1 MARARRPAVALLQ
14 LPPSEPALLRPL
26 LAEAALRGRACS
38 DFHYD
43 PDAGASWADR
53 FDLAGSPDPDRAW
66 PTQRVSYVEDGE
78 ALTLELAF
86 TFADAMVLEPAYL
99 RHLLVVPPVAWDEN
113 QEPLAEYLEQFDP
126 EEPQRRVPF
135 LWVVDG
141 DGILQRAIVTR
152 ELALASRDRLRGW
165 RVIQELAGY
174 QNVFAE
180 RAAAEAREQALAEA
194 REQTAELEQA
204 HADELERVRSEAARE
219 SMERL
224 AAVLISPDGI
234 PAMGAP
240 AARAAQPAPPAESPE
255 AAAAEPAVVEE
266 VVEEEAVSFDEPYI
280 DTPLCTT
287 CNECTN
293 LNAQLFHYNAEKQ
306 AYIADAAAGS
316 FAELVKAAELCPAHC
331 IHPGK
336 PRDGDSTA
344 TPELIERA
352 AKFN

>member
-1 MARARRPAVALLQ
+1 
-14 LPPSEPALLRPL
+14 
-26 LAEAALRGRACS
+26 
-38 DFHYD
+38 
-43 PDAGASWADR
+43 
-53 FDLAGSPDPDRAW
+53 
-66 PTQRVSYVEDGE
+66 
-78 ALTLELAF
+78 
-86 TFADAMVLEPAYL
+86 
-99 RHLLVVPPVAWDEN
+99 VAWDEN

-126 EEPQRRVPF
+126 EGTQRRVPF
-135 LWVVDG
+135 LWVVDD

-180 RAAAEAREQALAEA
+180 RAAAEARDQALAEA
-194 REQTAELEQA
+194 GEQTAELEQA

-306 AYIADAAAGS
+306 AYIADPAAGS